1 LTRKRTPIRSS
12 TNLAAPAQR
21 DNQTDHLAPGKP
33 SVQSPSVE
41 SFDQAIYQI
50 DASWIDRALELA
62 RRGEALTHPNPLVG
76 AVLVKNGRVIG
87 EGFHTYDGRRHAEIV
102 AIENAGKN
110 ARGSTLYVNLEPCC
124 HTGRT
129 GPCTEAIIKAGVN
142 RVVACM
148 PDPNPKVAGRGFR
161 QLRRAG
167 VNLTLGERQAEAR
180 HLNEPFANWIRR
192 GLPLVTLKSALT
204 LDGYIASP
212 PRSGNSGRWI
222 TSLQSRDEV
231 QLLRHASDA
240 LVTGIG
246 TVLADNPNL
255 TDRTGRPRRRP
266 LLRVVLDSLLRLPP
280 KSKLVKSAD
289 SDVLVF
295 TTQPLESSSARALR
309 RAGVELIRL
318 RSRGK
323 HVRFDDVL
331 SELGRRQ
338 ILSVLVEAGSKINGA
353 ALEAGIVD
361 KMILFFAPK
370 IFGGGVPFAT
380 GRSQRLATLP
390 PLLNLTLRQFGPDF
404 AVEGYL
410 RDVYRNR

>member
-1 LTRKRTPIRSS
+1 M
-12 TNLAAPAQR
+12 
-21 DNQTDHLAPGKP
+21 
-33 SVQSPSVE
+33 QSPLVE
-41 SFDQAIYQI
+41 SFDQATYQI
-50 DASWIDRALELA
+50 DARWIDRALELA
-62 RRGEALTHPNPLVG
+62 RRGQALTHPNPLVG
-76 AVLVKNGRVIG
+76 AVLVKNGRIIG

-102 AIENAGKN
+102 ALEAAGKN

-129 GPCTEAIIKAGVN
+129 GPCTEAIIKAGVS

-161 QLRRAG
+161 QLRRSG
-167 VNLTLGERQAEAR
+167 VNLTLGERQADAR

-204 LDGYIASP
+204 LDGYIASL

-222 TSLQSRDEV
+222 TSPQSRDEV
-231 QLLRHASDA
+231 QLLRHSSDA
-240 LVTGIG
+240 VVTGIG

-255 TDRTGRPRRRP
+255 TDRTGLPRRRP
-266 LLRVVLDSLLRLPP
+266 LLRVVLDSRLRLPL
-280 KSKLVKSAD
+280 KSKLVQSAD
-289 SDVLVF
+289 NDALVF
-295 TTQPLESSSARALR
+295 TTQPLESSRARALR
-309 RAGVELIRL
+309 RAGIEVVCPRPRGRL
-318 RSRGK
+318 
-323 HVRFDDVL
+323 VRFSDVL
-331 SELGRRQ
+331 RELSRRQ
-338 ILSVLVEAGSKINGA
+338 ILSVLVEAGSRINGA
-353 ALEAGIVD
+353 ALETGIVD

-380 GRSQRLATLP
+380 GRSRRLVALP
-390 PLLNLTLRQFGPDF
+390 PLQNISLRQFGSDF